1 MVTIEDVRKV
11 ANISKLKFTED
22 ELQDFTRKF
31 DEVIEFEEKIRE
43 VDTSGVE
50 PTYAVNDEDDGIMK
64 DKGQSQTLTKDEVL
78 QNAHHTQY
86 GYFKILK
93 VVE

>member
-1 MVTIEDVRKV
+1 MLTKEDVIKV

-22 ELQDFTRKF
+22 ELQEFTFKF
-31 DEVIEFEEKIRE
+31 DQVIGFFEKIE
-43 VDTSGVE
+43 QIDTKGVE
-50 PTYAVNDEDDGIMK
+50 PTYTINDDEGILK
-64 DKGQSQTLTKDEVL
+64 ENGERQTLTKDEVL

>member
-1 MVTIEDVRKV
+1 MVTKEDVIKV

-22 ELQDFTRKF
+22 ELEDFTRKF
-31 DEVIEFEEKIRE
+31 DQVIGFEEKIKE
-43 VDTSGVE
+43 VDTSGIE
-50 PTYAVNDEDDGIMK
+50 PTYTVNDDDGIMK
-64 DKGQSQTLTKDEVL
+64 NKGQSQTLTKDEVL

>member
-1 MVTIEDVRKV
+1 MITKEDVIKV
-11 ANISKLKFTED
+11 AEISKLKFTED
-22 ELQDFTRKF
+22 ELQGFTKKF
-31 DEVIEFEEKIRE
+31 DQIIGFFEKIQQ
-43 VDTSGVE
+43 VDTKGIE
-50 PTYAVNDEDDGIMK
+50 PTYTISDDDGIMK
-64 DKGQSQTLTKDEVL
+64 EDGESQTLTKDEVL

>member
-1 MVTIEDVRKV
+1 MITKEDVINV

-22 ELQDFTRKF
+22 ELQEFTKKF
-31 DEVIEFEEKIRE
+31 GQVIGFVEKIKE
-43 VDTSGVE
+43 VDTRGIE
-50 PTYAVNDEDDGIMK
+50 PTYTINDDNGMMK
-64 DKGQSQTLTKDEVL
+64 DKGESQTLTKDEVL
-78 QNAHHTQY
+78 QNAHQTQY

>member
-1 MVTIEDVRKV
+1 MITKEDVIKV

-22 ELQDFTRKF
+22 ELQEFTLKF
-31 DEVIEFEEKIRE
+31 DQVIGFFEKIE
-43 VDTSGVE
+43 KIDTKGVE
-50 PTYAVNDEDDGIMK
+50 PTYTINDDEGIMK
-64 DKGQSQTLTKDEVL
+64 ENGESQTLTKDEVL

>member
-1 MVTIEDVRKV
+1 MITKDDVIKV
-11 ANISKLKFTED
+11 ADISKLKFTEE
-22 ELQDFTRKF
+22 ELLNFTKKF
-31 DEVIEFEEKIRE
+31 DEVIGFVEKIKE

-50 PTYAVNDEDDGIMK
+50 PTYTVNDDDGIMK
-64 DKGQSQTLTKDEVL
+64 DNGESQTLTKGEVL
-78 QNAHHTQY
+78 QNAHDTQY

>member
-1 MVTIEDVRKV
+1 MITKEDVIKV

-22 ELQDFTRKF
+22 ELQEFTFKF
-31 DEVIEFEEKIRE
+31 DQVIGFFEKIE
-43 VDTSGVE
+43 QIDTKGVE
-50 PTYAVNDEDDGIMK
+50 PTYTINDDEGILK
-64 DKGQSQTLTKDEVL
+64 ENGERQTLTKDEVL

>member
-1 MVTIEDVRKV
+1 MITKEDVINV

-22 ELQDFTRKF
+22 ELQEFTIKF
-31 DEVIEFEEKIRE
+31 DRIIGFFEKIKE
-43 VDTSGVE
+43 VDTRGVE
-50 PTYAVNDEDDGIMK
+50 PTYTVNDDDGIMM
-64 DKGQSQTLTKDEVL
+64 DKGESQTLTKDEVL
-78 QNAHHTQY
+78 QNAHQTQY